1 MEKTSNKY
9 SYHRDATLP
18 KAGEVF
24 VFGSNLAGAH
34 GAGAARAA
42 LQYGAKMGEGIGH
55 VGQSYALPTK
65 NERIQTLPL
74 GRIRMY
80 ITSFCK
86 YAAANPQH
94 KFFVTRVGC
103 GLAGFTDSVIAP
115 MFYLAPP
122 NCNFA
127 EQWQQYL
134 E

>member
-9 SYHRDATLP
+9 TYHRDATLP
-18 KAGEVF
+18 KNDEIF
-24 VFGSNLAGAH
+24 VFGSNLAGVH

-42 LQYGAKMGEGIGH
+42 LQYGAKLGQGIGH
-55 VGQSYALPTK
+55 VGRSYAIPTK
-65 NERIQTLPL
+65 DENIRTLPI
-74 GRIRMY
+74 GIVRTY
-80 ITSFCK
+80 ITNFCR
-86 YAAANPQH
+86 YAEANPQF

-103 GLAGFTDSVIAP
+103 GLAGFTDAEIAP
-115 MFYLAPP
+115 MFHNASS